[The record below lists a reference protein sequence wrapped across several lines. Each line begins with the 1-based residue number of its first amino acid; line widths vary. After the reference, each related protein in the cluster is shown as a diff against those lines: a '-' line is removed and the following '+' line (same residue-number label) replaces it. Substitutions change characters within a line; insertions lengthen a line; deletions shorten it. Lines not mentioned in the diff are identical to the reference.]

1 MEAFNAWYPGDSVGV
16 TLGIRGVLIG
26 ARLTAVNPVGTL
38 EEAGRWAILVGT
50 VK

>member
-1 MEAFNAWYPGDSVGV
+1 MEAFNARYLGGSVGAM
-16 TLGIRGVLIG
+16 LGVRSVLMG

-38 EEAGRWAILVGT
+38 EVVVRWAISAGT

>member
-1 MEAFNAWYPGDSVGV
+1 MEAFNACYLGGSVGA

-26 ARLTAVNPVGTL
+26 AILTAINPVGTL
-38 EEAGRWAILVGT
+38 EVAAIWAILAGT